1 MPGKSIKDCKPS
13 AKGGPKTAAGKKI
26 ASRNALRH
34 GLTAVTHRRVAHP
47 TEIERFAKALC
58 GGDDDPNLFEDA
70 LDVAECEMALR
81 AVRAQRLAVVERLRE
96 VTAIPL
102 RKGDNGLIIGQA
114 KFMASWVLSREIEL
128 LVPKLMEKYEQQISE
143 RKKAAAERSDPAKS
157 PDRNLIEEKQDNED
171 VTPAEYVNGLVPIQL
186 KALLEPIEAPEEKV
200 RAIGIVRQRL
210 EERDE
215 GEAFEEAMPDL
226 IRLERYEQQAYGRLL
241 RSMRKFANSKW
252 MLSFPKTR
260 LH

>member
-1 MPGKSIKDCKPS
+1 MPVRRTKEFVPG

-26 ASRNALRH
+26 TSRNALRH
-34 GLTAVTHRRVAHP
+34 GLAAVTHRRFVRPA
-47 TEIERFAKALC
+47 EIERFAKALC

-114 KFMASWVLSREIEL
+114 KFMASWVLSSEIEF

-143 RKKAAAERSDPAKS
+143 RKKAAAADPAKS
-157 PDRNLIEEKQDNED
+157 PDGNLIEEKQDNED

-186 KALLEPIEAPEEKV
+186 KALLEPIEAPEEKA

-226 IRLERYEQQAYGRLL
+226 IKLERYEQQAYNRLL
-241 RSMRKFANSKW
+241 RSMRKFATSKW
-252 MLSFPKTR
+252 MLSLANTR
-260 LH
+260 LL

>member
-1 MPGKSIKDCKPS
+1 MPVRSIREFKPG

-34 GLTAVTHRRVAHP
+34 GLSAMTHRRVVHP
-47 TEIERFAKALC
+47 AEIERFANALC
-58 GGDDDPNLFEDA
+58 GSVDDRNLFEDA

-114 KFMASWVLSREIEL
+114 KFIASWILGREVEL

-143 RKKAAAERSDPAKS
+143 RKKGGGEPPEPGKS
-157 PDRNLIEEKQDNED
+157 QNGYLNEAGHDDED
-171 VTPAEYVNGLVPIQL
+171 VTSCEYINGLVPIQL
-186 KALLEPIEAPEEKV
+186 KALLEPTEAPEEKA
-200 RAIGIVRQRL
+200 RAIDDVRRRL

-252 MLSFPKTR
+252 MLSLANTR
-260 LH
+260 LC

>member
-1 MPGKSIKDCKPS
+1 MSDKSIKELKPS

-34 GLTAVTHRRVAHP
+34 GLSAVTHRRVAHP
-47 TEIERFAKALC
+47 TEIDRFARALC
-58 GGDDDPNLFEDA
+58 DSDDDPNLFEDA

-96 VTAIPL
+96 VTAIAL

-114 KFMASWVLSREIEL
+114 KFMATWVISREIGR

-143 RKKAAAERSDPAKS
+143 HKKGGGEPSEPAKS
-157 PDRNLIEEKQDNED
+157 QDRVLNEGGNGNED
-171 VTPAEYVNGLVPIQL
+171 VTSCEYVNGLVPIQL
-186 KALLEPIEAPEEKV
+186 KALLEPIEAPEEKARAMDVV
-200 RAIGIVRQRL
+200 RAGL
-210 EERDE
+210 EERDDA
-215 GEAFEEAMPDL
+215 EAFEEAMPDL

-241 RSMRKFANSKW
+241 RSLRKFANSKW
-252 MLSFPKTR
+252 MLSFANTR